1 MRKEWL
7 AYGSDTRRAA
17 TAFVSGTNEH
27 VRLACENPETS
38 RAAKEP
44 RPRAEGLRAEVEALR
59 KPLDLVLIPAAVLG
73 VYELAT
79 APVEFLGVQPP
90 AMVQEDSNNRAT
102 PPGQAATGRPILADD
117 PECAHSVPSPRY
129 AVHLSSAGMDVI
141 FQRPAG
147 CSPT

>member
-1 MRKEWL
+1 LPTGPTPGGRQQRSSQ
-7 AYGSDTRRAA
+7 AQTSTYGSRARTRR
-17 TAFVSGTNEH
+17 H
-27 VRLACENPETS
+27 
-38 RAAKEP
+38 RAHKEP